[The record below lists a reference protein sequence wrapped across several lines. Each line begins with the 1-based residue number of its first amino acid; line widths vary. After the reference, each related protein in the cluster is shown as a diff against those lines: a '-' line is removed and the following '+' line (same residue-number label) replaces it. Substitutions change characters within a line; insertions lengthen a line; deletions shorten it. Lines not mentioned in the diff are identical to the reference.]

1 MNHDDIWTKSL
12 QLKKARREHMSKCM
26 DSYDSNIH
34 DPALKQ
40 LQEECEKLGH
50 KFVFQQFTVG
60 HYAYYSCDY
69 CGFAK
74 IEKG

>member
-1 MNHDDIWTKSL
+1 
-12 QLKKARREHMSKCM
+12 MSKCM

-60 HYAYYSCDY
+60 RYAYYSCDY

-74 IEKG
+74 IE

>member
-1 MNHDDIWTKSL
+1 
-12 QLKKARREHMSKCM
+12 MSKCM

-50 KFVFQQFTVG
+50 KFVIRSFTVG

-69 CGFAK
+69 CGFEK
-74 IEKG
+74 IE